1 MKLKHLI
8 PVAALALGTL
18 AWPAASAASPQGLS
32 AARAGT
38 AAYHDIDVALADG
51 YGLFTDA
58 AGIAC
63 IDNPA
68 GGMGIHFVKGALVG
82 DAAVEAA
89 TPEALVYE
97 PQPNGR
103 LRLVAAEYV
112 VFQAAWDAVHASPPS
127 LFGRE

>member
-8 PVAALALGTL
+8 PVATL
-18 AWPAASAASPQGLS
+18 AFAMLVWPAAGTASSRSLS
-32 AARAGT
+32 TARAGT
-38 AAYHDIDVALADG
+38 AVYHDVNVALADG

-68 GGMGIHFVKGALVG
+68 GGMGVHFVKGALVG

-112 VFQAAWDAVHASPPS
+112 VFQATWDAVHASPPS
-127 LFGRE
+127 LFGQE